1 MADAAKRPNRA
12 RRWSGRVAVV
22 LFSLFPLGVL
32 AGLLSP
38 GVIGLQTTAE
48 TVAEVAAGET
58 PPLDFSGLGL
68 KRSPLLVPRDFSA
81 GFVPELLDLDQLFR
95 DTEFRVDPSGERLA
109 RLLAFPRSHGDA
121 IVLDDVDGYPLD
133 LLFDDALVGDTI
145 ASIPDGL
152 SDAFGLG
159 PIGSSVPLGNRVRF
173 DDFPGGCFGPRRRGD
188 PRAVHRLPARARP
201 LRARPS
207 PASAGRTPLGRLRTR
222 GARRLANPAPASGR
236 RPGYFQPIG

>member
-1 MADAAKRPNRA
+1 MADAAKRPNPV
-12 RRWSGRVAVV
+12 RRWSGRIAVV

-38 GVIGLQTTAE
+38 GVIGLQTVAE

-68 KRSPLLVPRDFSA
+68 RRSPLLVPRDFSA

-152 SDAFGLG
+152 TDAFGLG
-159 PIGSSVPLGNRVRF
+159 PIGSSLPLGNRVRF
-173 DDFPGGCFGPRRRGD
+173 DDFPGGSSAPSGGVIPEPDTGFLLALGLCALGLLRRR
-188 PRAVHRLPARARP
+188 RQAE
-201 LRARPS
+201 LR
-207 PASAGRTPLGRLRTR
+207 SAKL
-222 GARRLANPAPASGR
+222 
-236 RPGYFQPIG
+236 

>member
-1 MADAAKRPNRA
+1 M
-12 RRWSGRVAVV
+12 
-22 LFSLFPLGVL
+22 FSLFPLGVL

-48 TVAEVAAGET
+48 TIAEIAAGESS
-58 PPLDFSGLGL
+58 PLDFSGRNFG
-68 KRSPLLVPRDFSA
+68 RSPLLVPRDFSA
-81 GFVPELLDLDQLFR
+81 GFVPELLDFDQLFH
-95 DTEFRVDPSGERLA
+95 DSQFRVDPSGERLA

-173 DDFPGGCFGPRRRGD
+173 DDFPGGDTDDGGGGVIPE
-188 PRAVHRLPARARP
+188 PATGFLLA
-201 LRARPS
+201 
-207 PASAGRTPLGRLRTR
+207 LGLVAL
-222 GARRLANPAPASGR
+222 GIR
-236 RPGYFQPIG
+236 RPR